1 MTEGVVVR
9 FLSAPR
15 PSEVDVPNT
24 RIQDRFAQ
32 VAADGR
38 GALLPYFTSGFP
50 VPEVT
55 EALIR
60 RADELGVAAVEIG
73 VPYSDS
79 IADGPVIQES
89 FHDVLQRGYRLS
101 DTFELVARVRS
112 AVECG
117 LIAMLSYSIVHRV
130 GTDAFFARAA
140 AAGFDGVIIPDVPL
154 EEATGVSKAA
164 QDAGLCFIG
173 LVAPTT
179 SPQRRARIAQTSS
192 GFIYQIA
199 VSGTTGER
207 SEGSDSVKDAVDELR
222 RISRLPVC
230 VGFGVSSAAQVRAVC
245 GFADGAIVG
254 SAIVR
259 RLADAKRGGATPTEM
274 VESVSGF
281 LAELTRAASGRG
293 DTAQDPA

>member
-1 MTEGVVVR
+1 M
-9 FLSAPR
+9 
-15 PSEVDVPNT
+15 PNT
-24 RIQDRFAQ
+24 RIQDRFAR
-32 VAADGR
+32 VAADGG
-38 GALLPYFTSGFP
+38 GALVPYFTSGFP
-50 VPEVT
+50 APEVT
-55 EALIR
+55 ETLIR
-60 RADELGVAAVEIG
+60 RADALGVAAIEIG

-89 FHDVLQRGYRLS
+89 FHDVLQRGYRLC
-101 DTFELVARVRS
+101 DTFELVERVRS

-117 LIAMLSYSIVHRV
+117 LIAMLSYSIVHRI
-130 GTDAFFARAA
+130 GTDRFFARAA
-140 AAGFDGVIIPDVPL
+140 VAGFDGVIIPDVPL
-154 EEATGVSKAA
+154 EEAAGVSKAA

-179 SPQRRARIAQTSS
+179 SPTRQARIAQISS

-207 SEGSDSVKDAVDELR
+207 SGFSDSIKDSVDHLR

-230 VGFGVSSAAQVRAVC
+230 VGFGVSSAAHVRAVC

-259 RLADAKRGGATPTEM
+259 RLAEAERGRATPNEM

-281 LAELTRAASGRG
+281 LAELTQAASDR
-293 DTAQDPA
+293 DDMAPDPA